1 MKHLTAMWTCNQ
13 GIFFLKIGKEY
24 DFVIMS
30 RTQTLHE
37 LQNTSDTFSVTNAK
51 VILRLRHLEN
61 VIDMD
66 KDDKTTIIG
75 VCSDEISGNSMYTI
89 YL

>member
-1 MKHLTAMWTCNQ
+1 MWTCNQ
-13 GIFFLKIGKEY
+13 RKKIEKIGKE
-24 DFVIMS
+24 DNFVIMS

-37 LQNTSDTFSVTNAK
+37 LQK
-51 VILRLRHLEN
+51 KHKWYILWYKRKGHLEN

-66 KDDKTTIIG
+66 KDDKATIIG

-89 YL
+89 YLK